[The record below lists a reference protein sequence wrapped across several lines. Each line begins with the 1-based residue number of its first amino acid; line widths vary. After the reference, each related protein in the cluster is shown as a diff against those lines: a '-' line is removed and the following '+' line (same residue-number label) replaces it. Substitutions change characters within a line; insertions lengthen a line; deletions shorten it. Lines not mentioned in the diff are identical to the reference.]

1 MTTGR
6 RWGRGVTR
14 LGAAFALAAGCLL
27 LWLPSA
33 LAAPPA
39 NDEFAER
46 ETLSGSPPI
55 EVSRSNA
62 GASKESGEYLGTPF
76 AAGHSV
82 WFEWEATADGWV
94 TVGGCEADFVDV
106 VGVFTGTAANAL
118 TSVASGN
125 ASEGPHCPFGQR
137 EYTFRATEGTKY
149 EIAVDGNPF
158 SMPEAPPPL
167 TEGSFKLR
175 IETTPP
181 PANDDFADAAPI
193 VTHLE
198 EEFEG
203 QVFYFGSVF
212 GYNWNATEEGAEPVH
227 IGGPNGA
234 SAWYSWTAPVSGE
247 ARIGGCCGSA
257 LRLGIYRGDSLDTLQ
272 LLFGGMGPGG
282 SATLSVKAGETY
294 RIVAYGLN
302 NETSGEPAVGS
313 FQVNVSMRAPVPTPS
328 PGGRSATPQPPAVD
342 MTPPETTI
350 SKSVLKR
357 LPPIWVFHFH
367 STEPGSTFRC
377 KLDRSPLAACPSSR
391 RFGNLEPGRHTL
403 KVFAVDADGNK
414 DPTAAVTRF
423 WVPKGPKHT
432 R

>member
-1 MTTGR
+1 MATGR
-6 RWGRGVTR
+6 RWGKGATR
-14 LGAAFALAAGCLL
+14 LGAALTLAAGCLL

-33 LAAPPA
+33 LAALPA
-39 NDEFAER
+39 NDYFANR
-46 ETLSGSPPI
+46 EALSSSLPI
-55 EVSRSNA
+55 EVSGSNTDA
-62 GASKESGEYLGTPF
+62 TKESGEYLGTPF

-106 VGVFTGTAANAL
+106 IGVFTGVAVNAL

-137 EYTFRATEGTKY
+137 EYTFRAKAGTKY

-167 TEGSFKLR
+167 TEGAFELR
-175 IETTPP
+175 VEATPP
-181 PANDDFADAAPI
+181 PANDNFAAASPI

-203 QVFYFGSVF
+203 QAFYFGSVF
-212 GYNWNATEEGAEPVH
+212 GYNWNATEESGEPVH

-257 LRLGIYRGDSLDTLQ
+257 LRLGVYRGDSLDALE

-294 RIVAYGLN
+294 RIVAYGLDD
-302 NETSGEPAVGS
+302 ETSGEPAMGS
-313 FQVNVSMRAPVPTPS
+313 FQISISMRAPAGAPS
-328 PGGRSATPQPPAVD
+328 SGEGRATPPVADTMPPQ
-342 MTPPETTI
+342 TTI

-377 KLDRSPLAACPSSR
+377 ELDKSPLGTCPSSR
-391 RFGNLEPGRHTL
+391 RFKSLKPGRHKL
-403 KVFAVDADGNK
+403 KVFATDAAGNQ
-414 DPTAAVTRF
+414 DPTPAVARF
-423 WVPKGPKHT
+423 RVPEPPKS
-432 R
+432 RQ

>member
-1 MTTGR
+1 MTTVRG
-6 RWGRGVTR
+6 WGKGMAR
-14 LGAAFALAAGCLL
+14 LGVALALATGCLL
-27 LWLPSA
+27 LWLPPA
-33 LAAPPA
+33 FAAPPA
-39 NDEFAER
+39 NDNFANR
-46 ETLSGSPPI
+46 ELLTTSLPL

-62 GASKESGEYLGTPF
+62 GATKESGEFLGTPF

-106 VGVFTGTAANAL
+106 VGVFTGAAVNAL
-118 TSVASGN
+118 TSIASGN

-137 EYTFRATEGTKY
+137 EYTFKAKAGTKY

-167 TEGSFKLR
+167 TEGTFKLR
-175 IETTPP
+175 IEATPP
-181 PANDDFADAAPI
+181 PANDDFANATPI

-203 QVFYFGSVF
+203 EAFYFGSVF
-212 GYNWNATEEGAEPVH
+212 GNNWNATEEGGEPVH

-257 LRLGIYRGDSLDTLQ
+257 LRLGAYKGDSLDALQ
-272 LLFGGMGPGG
+272 LLFGGIGPGG
-282 SATLSVKAGETY
+282 SATFSVNAGDTY
-294 RIVAYGLN
+294 RIAAYGLN
-302 NETSGEPAVGS
+302 DETSGEPAMGS
-313 FQVNVSMRAPVPTPS
+313 FQITISMRAPVPST
-328 PGGRSATPQPPAVD
+328 GGASAAPPPPVAD

-357 LPPIWVFHFH
+357 LPPIWVFRFH

-377 KLDRSPLAACPSSR
+377 ELDKSPLAACPSSQ
-391 RFGNLEPGRHTL
+391 RFGNLKPGRHKL
-403 KVFAVDADGNK
+403 KVFAVDAAGNQ
-414 DPTAAVTRF
+414 DPTPAVTRF
-423 WVPKGPKHT
+423 RVPRAPKS
-432 R
+432 RQ

>member
-1 MTTGR
+1 MTTGQG
-6 RWGRGVTR
+6 WGKVVAR
-14 LGAAFALAAGCLL
+14 LGVALALAAGCLL

-33 LAAPPA
+33 LAAPA
-39 NDEFAER
+39 NDNFAEA
-46 ETLSGSPPI
+46 EALSGSLPI
-55 EVSRSNA
+55 EVARSNV
-62 GASKESGEYLGTPF
+62 GATKESGEYFGTAF

-82 WFEWEATADGWV
+82 WFEWEAPADGWV

-106 VGVFTGTAANAL
+106 VGVFTGTAVNAL

-137 EYTFRATEGTKY
+137 EYTFRAKAGTKY
-149 EIAVDGNPF
+149 QIAVDGNPF
-158 SMPEAPPPL
+158 YMPEAPPPL
-167 TEGSFKLR
+167 TEGAFKLR
-175 IETTPP
+175 IEATPP
-181 PANDDFADAAPI
+181 PANDDFANATPI

-212 GYNWNATEEGAEPVH
+212 GYNWNATEESAEPVH

-257 LRLGIYRGDSLDTLQ
+257 LRLGVYKGDSLGSLQ
-272 LLFGGMGPGG
+272 LLFGGIGPGG

-302 NETSGEPAVGS
+302 DETSGEPAVGS
-313 FQVNVSMRAPVPTPS
+313 FQISISMRAPAPS
-328 PGGRSATPQPPAVD
+328 SGSASAVASPSAADATPPD
-342 MTPPETTI
+342 TTI

-357 LPPIWVFHFH
+357 LPPIWVFRFH
-367 STEPGSTFRC
+367 SSEPGSTFRC
-377 KLDRSPLAACPSSR
+377 KLDKSPVAVCPSSQ
-391 RFGNLEPGRHTL
+391 RFGYLKPGPHML
-403 KVFAVDADGNK
+403 KVFAVDAAGNK
-414 DPTAAVTRF
+414 DSTPAIARF
-423 WVPKGPKHT
+423 RVPGKPKNQP
-432 R
+432 